1 MTDLCEGP
9 ATLGTFVRTFFG
21 MNSLMDIKLGLVAT
35 KTTTLFTLKGVFT
48 MECPNMPRKKL
59 F

>member
-21 MNSLMDIKLGLVAT
+21 MNSLMNIKLGLVAT
-35 KTTTLFTLKGVFT
+35 KTTTLFTLERVFT
-48 MECPNMPRKKL
+48 MEGSNMP
-59 F
+59 